1 VTRLRALTAAFV
13 IAVLAGCS
21 GGNPGDLTRDAA
33 DVLQPAVQHVREVA
47 DTGNFAELRAA
58 VANLKDLVHQQERA
72 GNVTPSRAAA
82 ILDAADALLT
92 DARDVMSPSPTP
104 TPTLTSESPTPT
116 PTTESPTP
124 VPTTESPSPTPTPT
138 TTSPVATTS
147 VGIGGGGGGGGGD
160 GGNGQGGQP

>member
-1 VTRLRALTAAFV
+1 MTRLRTLLLGVATAV
-13 IAVLAGCS
+13 VLAGCS
-21 GGNPGDLTRDAA
+21 SGNPGDLTRDAA

-104 TPTLTSESPTPT
+104 TPTTESPTPT

-124 VPTTESPSPTPTPT
+124 TPTTESPTPTPT
-138 TTSPVATTS
+138 VTTTTASPDATTS
-147 VGIGGGGGGGGGD
+147 VGLGDGGGGD
-160 GGNGQGGQP
+160 GGDQP

>member
-116 PTTESPTP
+116 PTTESP
-124 VPTTESPSPTPTPT
+124 SPTPTPT